1 MAEKKS
7 KELSPRTAA
16 QQLGVSLYF
25 VYQLLWTGKLQG
37 RKVGK
42 SWFIPAQAVEVR
54 LRQRGA

>member
-1 MAEKKS
+1 MEKKS

-25 VYQLLWTGKLQG
+25 VYQLLWTGKLKG

-42 SWFIPAQAVEVR
+42 TWLIPVDSVESR